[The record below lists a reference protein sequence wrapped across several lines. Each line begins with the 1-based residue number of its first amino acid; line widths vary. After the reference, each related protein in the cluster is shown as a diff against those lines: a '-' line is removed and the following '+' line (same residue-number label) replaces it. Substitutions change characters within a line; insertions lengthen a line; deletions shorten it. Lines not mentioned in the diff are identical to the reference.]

1 MVGIE
6 EKEYIERIKREEVL
20 IVESCFEY

>member
-6 EKEYIERIKREEVL
+6 EKEYGERIKREEVL

>member
-6 EKEYIERIKREEVL
+6 EKEYSERIKREEVL